1 MRVFV
6 GLGSNVGDRLAN
18 LRGAVAAL
26 RAHGDIDVVAT
37 SSVYETDPV
46 GPEQPD
52 FLNAVVELSTDLAA
66 EELLRVV
73 KRIEVDLGRIPRQRW
88 GPREIDLDLLVY
100 GDRRIESD
108 DLVVPHPQIAAR
120 AFVLVPLEELAP
132 ALDIPGVGDASSLLA
147 RLGRAGV
154 RLFGPKVLLLD

>member
-6 GLGSNVGDRLAN
+6 GLGSNVGDRLSF
-18 LRGAVAAL
+18 LRAAVAAL
-26 RAHGDIDVVAT
+26 RARDDIDVVAT
-37 SSVYETDPV
+37 SSVYEADPV

-52 FLNAVVELSTDLAA
+52 FLNAVVEIATDLAA
-66 EELLRVV
+66 GELLRVF
-73 KRIEVDLGRIPRQRW
+73 KQIEHELGRVPRERW

-108 DLVVPHPQIAAR
+108 ALVVPHPQIAAR

-132 ALDIPGVGDASSLLA
+132 ALEIPGVEEASSLLA
-147 RLGRAGV
+147 RLGREGV
-154 RLFGPKVLLLD
+154 RLFGERGLLLD

>member
-6 GLGSNVGDRLAN
+6 GLGSNVGDRLGY
-18 LRGAVAAL
+18 LRAAVAAL
-26 RAHGDIDVVAT
+26 RAVDGVEVVAT

-52 FLNAVVELSTDLAA
+52 FLNAVVELATDVAA
-66 EELLRVV
+66 EELLRTC
-73 KRIEVDLGRIPRQRW
+73 KRIEADLGRVPRDRW

-100 GDRRIESD
+100 GDRTIDSD
-108 DLVVPHPQIAAR
+108 DLVVPHAQLAAR

-132 ALDIPGVGDASSLLA
+132 AYEIPGVGDTSSLLA

-154 RLFGPKVLLLD
+154 GVFGGSDLLSD

>member
-6 GLGSNVGDRLAN
+6 GLGSNVGDRLGY
-18 LRGAVAAL
+18 LRAAVASL
-26 RAHGDIDVVAT
+26 RATDDIEVVAAST
-37 SSVYETDPV
+37 VYETDPV

-52 FLNAVVELSTDLAA
+52 FLNAAVALETDLAA
-66 EELLRVV
+66 EELLRIF
-73 KRIEVDLGRIPRQRW
+73 KRIEVDLGRVPRERW

-100 GDRRIESD
+100 GDRRLETD

-120 AFVLVPLEELAP
+120 TFVLVPLEELAP

-154 RLFGPKVLLLD
+154 RVFGPKDLLLD